1 MQDDVLYDSFTPR
14 EALTFA
20 ARLKLNTSEP
30 EQDARVEE
38 LLEELGLINVAN
50 TLIGSAIRKTIS
62 GGERK
67 RTSIGVE
74 LITDPSLILLDEPT
88 SGLDSFKALQ
98 IVRLLDRQA
107 KKGKTVIT
115 TIHQPSSEAFQ
126 TFDRLILMMDGYIVY
141 QGKAKDSTSYFS
153 TIGFNCPTR
162 SNPADYFM
170 KVLTVN
176 YPKGEED
183 EKQIQNIYQFYGKT
197 LAP

>member
-1 MQDDVLYDSFTPR
+1 M
-14 EALTFA
+14 
-20 ARLKLNTSEP
+20 
-30 EQDARVEE
+30 
-38 LLEELGLINVAN
+38 AN
-50 TLIGSAIRKTIS
+50 TLIGSVLRKTIS

-141 QGKAKDSTSYFS
+141 QGKAKDSTSYFA
-153 TIGFNCPTR
+153 TMGFNCPSR
-162 SNPADYFM
+162 SNPADFFM

-176 YPKGEED
+176 YPKEKED
-183 EKQIQNIYQFYGKT
+183 EEKIQNIHQHYTKD
-197 LAP
+197 LIP